1 MAVFFFFDKHASV
14 GYTYTVYLF
23 HFPMDE
29 KIMKPNI
36 RFTKD
41 DEGKRIA
48 QEISHEEIA
57 AMPKKDI
64 GIIVVGH
71 VDHAKEQLLAALEKS
86 DFTGNILLVGAPEDA
101 RLPGHE

>member
-1 MAVFFFFDKHASV
+1 
-14 GYTYTVYLF
+14 
-23 HFPMDE
+23 MDE
-29 KIMKPNI
+29 KITKPNI

-57 AMPKKDI
+57 AIPKKDI

-71 VDHAKEQLLAALEKS
+71 IDHAKEQLLAALERS
-86 DFTGNILLVGAPEDA
+86 DFTGNILIVE
-101 RLPGHE
+101 